1 MLMLQRRV
9 NSRPPHR
16 IATHEYFEA
25 RLEEECARCARTGAV
40 FSVVRIHGTDPGAK
54 EQIEQALRGT
64 LRTHDVVAHYAPGD
78 YELLLD
84 ASPEVAAEVV
94 CRVRD
99 RLAASNVSIR
109 AGLAG
114 YPHDGATPGALL
126 ARANASVRGDAP
138 EEVSGRPL
146 SSGGAMAGLRELVSR
161 VAPSMINVLI
171 LGETGVGKE
180 VMAEEIHRL
189 SRRPKDTF
197 LRLNCAALSEPLL
210 ESELFGHERGSFT
223 GAFQQKRGLLEMA
236 DGGTVFIDEVG
247 ELPQTI
253 QVKLLR
259 VLEERRITSVG
270 GVQSRAI
277 DVRFVAATNRDL
289 EGEVARGRF
298 RQDLLFRLDGVT
310 VVVPPLRERVD
321 EIIPLAR
328 AFAEQATPKGQVP
341 PSLARD
347 TQDLIERYAWPGNIR
362 ELRNVIERAV
372 LLCGQGPI
380 AAAHLPREKM
390 STSGG
395 MVART
400 DAWPAVGTEKLTAL
414 PPATVPPATLRADI
428 ERVERQR
435 IVDALEQCAYNQTKA
450 ARLLGLARGTLISRM
465 EQYGLARPRKPQ
477 G

>member
-1 MLMLQRRV
+1 
-9 NSRPPHR
+9 
-16 IATHEYFEA
+16 
-25 RLEEECARCARTGAV
+25 
-40 FSVVRIHGTDPGAK
+40 VRIHGTDPGPK
-54 EQIEQALRGT
+54 ELVEEALRGT
-64 LRTHDVVAHYAPGD
+64 LRAHDVVAHYAPGD

-99 RLAASNVSIR
+99 RLASSNVSIR

-138 EEVSGRPL
+138 EEVVGRPL
-146 SSGGAMAGLRELVSR
+146 SSGGAMAGLRELVAR
-161 VAPSMINVLI
+161 VAPSTINVLI

-259 VLEERRITSVG
+259 VLEERRITRVG

-289 EGEVARGRF
+289 EAEVARGRF

-321 EIIPLAR
+321 EIVPLAR

-347 TQDLIERYAWPGNIR
+347 AQDLIERYAWPGNIR

-380 AAAHLPREKM
+380 TAAQLPREKM
-390 STSGG
+390 ITSGG
-395 MVART
+395 LVART
-400 DAWPAVGTEKLTAL
+400 DAWPAVGTEKLAAL
-414 PPATVPPATLRADI
+414 PPATVPPPTLRADI

-450 ARLLGLARGTLISRM
+450 ARMLGLARGTLISRM